1 MKHITPIMVRDE
13 LWELCCFLWITHLRG
28 TRANI
33 YLIYSTF
40 YPHSIHLPLT
50 RQHLL
55 SWHEPISFRD
65 LLAFPH
71 PVTCCSHSQCVTGR
85 SDIKAGWWCNDNLRT
100 LSVCSTGAR
109 AHTHTRSLELPLNVT
124 KEHCIKRKYY
134 HTQRLNAT
142 VAHAAFFRIWIVT
155 NPCLLGVVY
164 PIILRV
170 NED

>member
-13 LWELCCFLWITHLRG
+13 LWELCCFLWIPHLRG

-109 AHTHTRSLELPLNVT
+109 AHTHTHTPEALNCRWT
-124 KEHCIKRKYY
+124 LQKNTASNGNTTILSALTLQWR
-134 HTQRLNAT
+134 TQLSSGSGSSP
-142 VAHAAFFRIWIVT
+142 I
-155 NPCLLGVVY
+155 PVY
-164 PIILRV
+164 
-170 NED
+170 